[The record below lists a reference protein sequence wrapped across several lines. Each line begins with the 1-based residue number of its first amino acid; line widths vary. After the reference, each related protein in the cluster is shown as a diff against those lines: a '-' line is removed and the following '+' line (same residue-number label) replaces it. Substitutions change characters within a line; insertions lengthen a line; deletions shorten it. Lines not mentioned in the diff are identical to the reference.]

1 MKNIGIVFSVGIL
14 ILFTGCDSINSG
26 NVNYSMKNSTN
37 LTNRSSNV
45 NFNLFPNYIDV
56 YEINSIIYSKGNT
69 IYEDAEDGTTLGW
82 YVYDNS
88 SNCAE
93 VLNIDNDNTRV
104 IQLKGK
110 GLSSGF
116 VLRDMNGEFFNNL
129 DARVIEWKSK
139 FVGEFIIFISIR
151 LDDDSIKY
159 LEYSPV
165 QYEKMDDV
173 LFIKL
178 HQWASDGKWY
188 TYKRDLR
195 LDLQRYFPN
204 RTIKAVLDFQ
214 VRGEGCLDDIRLIK
228 ADLDKEESIADQI
241 DALSVKIQKQLD
253 NLSDKT
259 TITINNNNTNNNSD
273 VNNNNNS
280 DVNNNSNTSS
290 NSQDLNNS
298 NTSSNNQDLNNS
310 NTSSNNQDLN
320 NSNANS
326 NILNQDVN
334 NSSGLDINT
343 SGLMPNISDM
353 MSGFATLM
361 TQFASM
367 MTPMM
372 DTFMQMMQQMMQQMM
387 GVIASAPNNSR
398 TVRAVITPNVSQ
410 INPLNKKLLNIS
422 QDMIDVVVQMQKF
435 GLDINQIDT
444 KALIKVL
451 ADLENNKTDIESIR
465 LGMNAYIDLINQIST
480 LVTAPNSG
488 ANFNELVVQ
497 MTKTSEALLRFSTE
511 LLRESLLYSEESMR
525 LGVFSDFIQD
535 FTKIMIKSMGSM
547 VNQNQISLNS
557 AKNILSIL
565 ELVNKNLVESAKK
578 LN

>member
-1 MKNIGIVFSVGIL
+1 MLMRNISVVFGAGIL
-14 ILFTGCDSINSG
+14 ILFIGCDSANSR
-26 NVNYSMKNSTN
+26 NVNSNGAN
-37 LTNRSSNV
+37 LTNRSSTISCD
-45 NFNLFPNYIDV
+45 LSPNYIDV
-56 YEINSIIYSKGNT
+56 DEINNIIYSKGNT

-139 FVGEFIIFISIR
+139 FVGEFIIFISIK

-159 LEYSPV
+159 LEYSPTR
-165 QYEKMDDV
+165 YEKMDNV

-204 RTIKAVLDFQ
+204 RRIKAVLDFQ

-241 DALSVKIQKQLD
+241 DALSIKIQKQFD

-259 TITINNNNTNNNSD
+259 IITINNTNNNSD
-273 VNNNNNS
+273 VNN
-280 DVNNNSNTSS
+280 NNNSNTSS

-298 NTSSNNQDLNNS
+298 NT
-310 NTSSNNQDLN
+310 
-320 NSNANS
+320 NS

-410 INPLNKKLLNIS
+410 INPLNKKLLDIS

-488 ANFNELVVQ
+488 ANFNELVIQ

-511 LLRESLLYSEESMR
+511 LLRESLLYSEASMR

-565 ELVNKNLVESAKK
+565 ELVNKNLVESAKN